1 MAQLICRES
10 SVDATQ
16 NSYLYFYIQRDFLS
30 FSHLTSN
37 KIHIPF
43 MDQSLDMA
51 KGLVS
56 LSEAKSHAVKGL
68 PRWMGPSEEFSHGPL
83 EKETA
88 TQSSILA

>member
-1 MAQLICRES
+1 MVGPRIGDCVRLGLHGPADLQRRQCRS
-10 SVDATQ
+10 TQ

-30 FSHLTSN
+30 FSHLASN

-56 LSEAKSHAVKGL
+56 LSKAKNHAVKGL
-68 PRWMGPSEEFSHGPL
+68 PRWMGPNEEF
-83 EKETA
+83 
-88 TQSSILA
+88 

>member
-1 MAQLICRES
+1 M
-10 SVDATQ
+10 
-16 NSYLYFYIQRDFLS
+16 S
-30 FSHLTSN
+30 FSHLASN

-56 LSEAKSHAVKGL
+56 LNEAKNHAVKGL
-68 PRWMGPSEEFSHGPL
+68 PRWTGPNEEFWRGPL

-88 TQSSILA
+88 THSSTLA